1 MHKSAIFGLFLMAS
15 LLLGTSVNM
24 NLFTSANAQGMGQ
37 YDNSYQSTY
46 GNDPYGSSSY
56 DQSYG
61 YDSQPVYGPQQPSYD
76 QPKQDYSQS
85 SYDQPKQDYSQS
97 SYNSY
102 SEYKTKDKK
111 YECRTGPFEGFFVS
125 SVEFCDAKHDD
136 KDKKRDDRDKRDNR
150 TGPQGPQGPVGP
162 AGPQGPPGP
171 NGTQG
176 IPGPQG
182 PPGNTTGL
190 VNQTEFECVACLLDA
205 LAKLETGAVT
215 IDVNITIPE
224 RTTAGVL
231 LNNVTL
237 PLTIDLD
244 TALLLQQQLAV
255 SLGLGADATIFDI
268 CAAIDEGATVNIGAI
283 ITAIDAII
291 GPLILA
297 EITAQITDIV
307 SIINATG
314 GSVPPAVL
322 AQILASVNVTS
333 IIADINLDIT
343 AALNLFNDC
352 RGVPTPGAT
361 TPITIAQLPTVSPTI
376 QQMSPT
382 IQQMSPPTIQDN
394 SLPSGDPMLQLQS
407 TLSPIL

>member
-1 MHKSAIFGLFLMAS
+1 M
-15 LLLGTSVNM
+15 
-24 NLFTSANAQGMGQ
+24 FTSANAQGMGQ

-61 YDSQPVYGPQQPSYD
+61 YDSQPVYGPPQQPSYD
-76 QPKQDYSQS
+76 QPKQDYSP
-85 SYDQPKQDYSQS
+85 SYDQPRQDISQS

-111 YECRTGPFEGFFVS
+111 YECRTGPFEGFFVG
-125 SVEFCDAKHDD
+125 SVEFCDAKHDKKD
-136 KDKKRDDRDKRDNR
+136 KDKDRDRDRDDNR
-150 TGPQGPQGPVGP
+150 TGTQGPAGPQGPIGP

-215 IDVNITIPE
+215 IDVNITIPSV
-224 RTTAGVL
+224 TTPPAPGLPVIV

-244 TALLLQQQLAV
+244 VATLLQQQLAV
-255 SLGLGADATIFDI
+255 SLGLDADATIFEI
-268 CAAIDEGATVNIGAI
+268 CAAIDAGATVDIGAI
-283 ITAIDAII
+283 IIALDAII
-291 GPLILA
+291 SPLILA
-297 EITAQITDIV
+297 EVTAQITDIV
-307 SIINATG
+307 SIINAPG
-314 GSVPPAVL
+314 GLVPSETL
-322 AQILASVNVTS
+322 ATILESLNVT
-333 IIADINLDIT
+333 
-343 AALNLFNDC
+343 
-352 RGVPTPGAT
+352 
-361 TPITIAQLPTVSPTI
+361 
-376 QQMSPT
+376 
-382 IQQMSPPTIQDN
+382 
-394 SLPSGDPMLQLQS
+394 
-407 TLSPIL
+407 